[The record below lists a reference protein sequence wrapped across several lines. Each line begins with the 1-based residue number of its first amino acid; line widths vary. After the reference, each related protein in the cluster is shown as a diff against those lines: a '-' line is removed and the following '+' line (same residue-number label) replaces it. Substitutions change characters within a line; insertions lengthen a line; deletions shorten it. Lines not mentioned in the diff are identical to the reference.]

1 MVLVDT
7 NVWINHLKRPIPVLI
22 ELLERSRVLMHPMVL
37 GELACGRI
45 RGRAEYLQQWRR
57 LPWLEAR
64 EHDVVVA
71 WIESNT
77 LAGSGIGFID
87 AHLLHA
93 VVDRKG
99 TRLWTFDRSLHSLA
113 VRFGVVFQEG
123 EA

>member
-7 NVWINHLKRPIPVLI
+7 SVWINHLQRPNPVLI
-22 ELLERSRVLMHPMVL
+22 DLLERSRVLMHPMVL
-37 GELACGRI
+37 GELACGSI
-45 RGRAEYLQQWRR
+45 RGRAEYLHRWRH
-57 LPWLEAR
+57 LPWIAAQ

-77 LAGSGIGFID
+77 IAGSGIGFID

-93 VVDRKG
+93 VVDRKE
-99 TRLWTFDRSLHSLA
+99 TRLWTSDRSLRSLA
-113 VRFGVVFQEG
+113 IRFGVVFQEG